1 MAVLDWFSK
10 KKKTS
15 SDATGPERSRGA
27 GSPEVTRGAE
37 PRGKRGDLARKPKV
51 PSKAEGLEVPSK
63 AEGPKV
69 EDPEVRQPADRGTKA
84 SSAPSELRT
93 AREEKLL
100 IGEVKGRA
108 HKILQRPHITE
119 KSTMLNLLGKYIFS
133 VFPGANANE
142 IRKAVQEVYKV
153 HVVDVNII
161 NLPAKR
167 RRRGRHIYT
176 ATRNPKAVVTL
187 KAGET
192 IDISV

>member
-37 PRGKRGDLARKPKV
+37 PRGKRGDLARKLK
-51 PSKAEGLEVPSK
+51 VPSK